1 MIRRILI
8 NLHDWLF
15 RGPPA
20 AALPADWTWE
30 GDLPTEEPLPNLLR
44 PADAR
49 CWDVSERKAYQH
61 HYYGHANGRFP
72 YSDACRHCGAA
83 NPRSQARAK
92 AGAK

>member
-1 MIRRILI
+1 MIRTILS
-8 NLHDWLF
+8 WL
-15 RGPPA
+15 RGPIVA
-20 AALPADWTWE
+20 STEADYETA
-30 GDLPTEEPLPNLLR
+30 LPNLLR